1 MQCEWCHRVSAV
13 SYCQL
18 FLLKKVDQR
27 GEIKCIFGCPQNYDR
42 PIVDTSQQETGESRW
57 SPAALE
63 RQMAAELAR
72 LESLEDSIRQLSSA
86 ERTRAVALAQQ
97 ETVSVA
103 QVLKVRPI

>member
-1 MQCEWCHRVSAV
+1 MI
-13 SYCQL
+13 
-18 FLLKKVDQR
+18 DR
-27 GEIKCIFGCPQNYDR
+27 G
-42 PIVDTSQQETGESRW
+42 QEEAGEARW

-103 QVLKVRPI
+103 QVLKVCTILYVNYLVVNKPEL